1 MMLNKE
7 NLHKY
12 QRAAV
17 SHIIEH
23 PSSGLFLDMGLGKT
37 VSTLTAMEELIY
49 DRLTVGKVLIIAPK
63 RVAESVWKQEAEKWQ
78 HLRGLRFS
86 MILGAPKK
94 RMGALQADADI
105 YVMSRDS
112 VLWLFETIGI
122 QKVFDTLVIDEL
134 SSFKNHGSKRFKALR
149 KMRPNF
155 SRVIGLTGTPTPNT
169 LLELWPQMYL
179 LDMGERL
186 CKTLTN
192 YRDLY
197 FKPGARNGHIIY
209 GYDLIKGSEDKIQ
222 KKISDICMSM
232 KSTDYLDMPD
242 LIHNE
247 VLVDMPKKVSSAY
260 QDFEMT
266 QVLKM
271 MEGEDDTSISA
282 VNAAVLS
289 NKLLQYADGAVYFDE
304 KSEGYEEYHEG
315 KLDALEEILDTSTT
329 PILLAWCFQHSRDR
343 ILKRF
348 KFAKELK
355 SDKDILDW
363 NAGKIKLLI
372 MHPASG
378 GHGLNLQK
386 GGSTIV
392 WFSQTWSLELYQQL
406 NARLYRQGQTSK
418 TVIIHHLVAKGTM
431 DEDVLKALSKKDRTQ
446 EALLSSIKHKI
457 KKYAKL

>member
-49 DRLTVGKVLIIAPK
+49 DRMTVGKVLIIAPK

-94 RMGALQADADI
+94 RMEALQADADI

-179 LDMGERL
+179 LDMG
-186 CKTLTN
+186 
-192 YRDLY
+192 RDY
-197 FKPGARNGHIIY
+197 ARHLPTTEIC
-209 GYDLIKGSEDKIQ
+209 
-222 KKISDICMSM
+222 IS
-232 KSTDYLDMPD
+232 
-242 LIHNE
+242 NR
-247 VLVDMPKKVSSAY
+247 V
-260 QDFEMT
+260 
-266 QVLKM
+266 
-271 MEGEDDTSISA
+271 
-282 VNAAVLS
+282 
-289 NKLLQYADGAVYFDE
+289 
-304 KSEGYEEYHEG
+304 
-315 KLDALEEILDTSTT
+315 
-329 PILLAWCFQHSRDR
+329 
-343 ILKRF
+343 
-348 KFAKELK
+348 
-355 SDKDILDW
+355 
-363 NAGKIKLLI
+363 
-372 MHPASG
+372 
-378 GHGLNLQK
+378 
-386 GGSTIV
+386 
-392 WFSQTWSLELYQQL
+392 
-406 NARLYRQGQTSK
+406 QGT
-418 TVIIHHLVAKGTM
+418 GT
-431 DEDVLKALSKKDRTQ
+431 
-446 EALLSSIKHKI
+446 
-457 KKYAKL
+457 